1 MENTNVNNEE
11 NEVIEDE
18 LLNKFESIL
27 LDFTNDLQTTFPECE
42 ENIKK
47 LNVSANKEK
56 LYKYCKKQFCPHFF
70 NILYKN
76 EEMFEITEEKGGLYF
91 LPLIDFKQLFNENI
105 SDNTKDIMWNYL
117 QLMLFTC
124 VKDVNDTEMFGET
137 SKLFEAIDS
146 NQLQEKLME
155 TMNSLNDAFQDMEM
169 KCENNNNEGDEESN
183 NNNDESEQENK
194 KFNFNDFKDFMNPED
209 LNSHLSGIMDG
220 KIGQLAKEIAGE
232 AMETFD
238 MNDLENNEKNAEK
251 LMKDMF
257 KDPSKLMKLVKQIG
271 GKIDKKMKDGS
282 INKDELVKE
291 AGEIMEK
298 IQDIPGLKNVMSQM
312 GMKGN
317 GKMDFKGM
325 MNRMQSTMN
334 NAKTK
339 DRMREKLKKRQEEE
353 KNKQSNPNLTKINE
367 NNYAF
372 RPEMNGSQEGFMPF
386 MDEPVM
392 KSSKRDKPT
401 EKKKGKKKGKK
412 GKSKK

>member
-27 LDFTNDLQTTFPECE
+27 VDFTNDLQRTFPECE

-47 LNVSANKEK
+47 LNVSGNKEK

-76 EEMFEITEEKGGLYF
+76 EDIFDITEEKGGLYF

-117 QLMLFTC
+117 QLLLFTC

-137 SKLFEAIDS
+137 SKLFEAIDGD
-146 NQLQEKLME
+146 QLQEKLME
-155 TMNSLNDAFQDMEM
+155 TMNGLNDAFKNMGM
-169 KCENNNNEGDEESN
+169 NNESENANAEDVN
-183 NNNDESEQENK
+183 NESEEGNK

-232 AMETFD
+232 AMESLNMD
-238 MNDLENNEKNAEK
+238 DLDNNEKSAEK

-271 GKIDKKMKDGS
+271 GKLDKKMKDGS

-334 NAKTK
+334 SAKTK
-339 DRMREKLKKRQEEE
+339 DRMREKLRKRQEEE
-353 KNKQSNPNLTKINE
+353 LNKQNNPNLTKTND
-367 NNYAF
+367 NNYTF
-372 RPEMNGSQEGFMPF
+372 RPEMSGAQEGFSPF
-386 MDEPVM
+386 VDDEPVM
-392 KSSKRDKPT
+392 RSSKRDKPT
-401 EKKKGKKKGKK
+401 DKKKGKKKGKK

>member
-27 LDFTNDLQTTFPECE
+27 VDFTNDLQRTFPECE

-47 LNVSANKEK
+47 LNISGNKEK

-76 EEMFEITEEKGGLYF
+76 EDIFDITEEKGGLYF

-117 QLMLFTC
+117 QLLLFTC

-137 SKLFEAIDS
+137 SKLFEAIDGD
-146 NQLQEKLME
+146 QLQEKLME
-155 TMNSLNDAFQDMEM
+155 TMNGLNDAFKNMGM
-169 KCENNNNEGDEESN
+169 NNESENANVEDVN
-183 NNNDESEQENK
+183 NESEEGNK

-232 AMETFD
+232 AMESLNMD
-238 MNDLENNEKNAEK
+238 DLDNNEKNAEK

-271 GKIDKKMKDGS
+271 GKLDKKMKDGS

-334 NAKTK
+334 SA
-339 DRMREKLKKRQEEE
+339 
-353 KNKQSNPNLTKINE
+353 KNK
-367 NNYAF
+367 
-372 RPEMNGSQEGFMPF
+372 R
-386 MDEPVM
+386 
-392 KSSKRDKPT
+392 
-401 EKKKGKKKGKK
+401 
-412 GKSKK
+412 